1 MGPDLDSDLLEGPLR
16 SLRERLGEGAQ
27 DARAAFDQDD
37 ARLGRIDETEVASD
51 GLPGDLRERARQL
64 DARGAAAD
72 HDEGEQGPLLRAV
85 LLALGRLIGQEHAA
99 PDLQG
104 ILECLEAGREGLPLA
119 VAEVGVTRPR
129 GEDERVVA
137 HVAAVQLEAP
147 GGQVHLLDV
156 GEEHR
161 DVGRAAQ
168 DRPERGGDVGRVQRR
183 GGDLVEERLEE
194 VMVAPVE

>member
-1 MGPDLDSDLLEGPLR
+1 MTDRRRAGVRIPVAAEGWP
-16 SLRERLGEGAQ
+16 
-27 DARAAFDQDD
+27 F
-37 ARLGRIDETEVASD
+37 IF
-51 GLPGDLRERARQL
+51 
-64 DARGAAAD
+64 
-72 HDEGEQGPLLRAV
+72 
-85 LLALGRLIGQEHAA
+85 
-99 PDLQG
+99 
-104 ILECLEAGREGLPLA
+104 PLA

-137 HVAAVQLEAP
+137 HVASVQIEAP

-168 DRPERGGDVGRVQRR
+168 DRPERGGDIGRVQRR